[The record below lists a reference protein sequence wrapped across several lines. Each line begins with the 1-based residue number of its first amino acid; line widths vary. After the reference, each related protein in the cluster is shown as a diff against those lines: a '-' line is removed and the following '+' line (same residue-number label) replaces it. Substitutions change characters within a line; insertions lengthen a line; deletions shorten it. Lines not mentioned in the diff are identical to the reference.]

1 MKYQFSKL
9 IATSAL
15 FLICA
20 PAHTATPQKI
30 GEYKDWTAYHFTEN
44 NGEVCY
50 MVSQPKKATGNYNKR
65 GDIFAVVTH
74 RPAEK
79 SENVFSY
86 IAGYSYKP
94 GSEVKVSIDKQN
106 FTLFTQG
113 DSAWAT
119 DSTTDAQIT
128 SAIRRGHALVVE
140 GISSRGTK
148 TVDTFGLS
156 GSTAAYKAISKQCGI
171 K

>member
-1 MKYQFSKL
+1 MKHQFSKL
-9 IATSAL
+9 IAAGML
-15 FLICA
+15 PLICA
-20 PAHTATPQKI
+20 SAHAATPQKI
-30 GEYKDWTAYHFTEN
+30 GQYQDWTAYHFTES

-50 MVSQPKKATGNYNKR
+50 MVSQPKEAKGDYTKR
-65 GDIFAVVTH
+65 DDVFAVVTH

-79 SENVFSY
+79 SQNVFSY

-106 FTLFTQG
+106 FILFTQG

-119 DSTTDAQIT
+119 DGKTDNQIT
-128 SAIRRGHALVVE
+128 DAIRRGRSLVVE
-140 GISSRGTK
+140 GTSSRGTK
-148 TVDTFGLS
+148 TIDTFGLS